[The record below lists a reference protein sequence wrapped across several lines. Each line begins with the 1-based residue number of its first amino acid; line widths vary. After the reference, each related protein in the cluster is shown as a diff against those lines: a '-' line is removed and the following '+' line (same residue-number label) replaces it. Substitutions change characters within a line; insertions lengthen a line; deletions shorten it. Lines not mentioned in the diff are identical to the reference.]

1 MAALY
6 ARVSTLDQ
14 DCEVQLEDLRR
25 YASKRFA
32 RYQEYTD
39 AGVSGTQ
46 RHRPQLD
53 TLMRDAR
60 RRLFDVV
67 LVWKFDRF
75 ARSLKHL
82 IESLDEFSAL
92 GIDFISLTEGV
103 DTTTPAGQLLFHIVG
118 AVAQFERD
126 LIAERVRAGMAHARS
141 MGKRIGRPRADVDIE
156 SATKLRNQG
165 QSWRQI
171 ARTLNVPVSRVRR
184 ALGSLERTKLAQN
197 RELANT
203 MSPAGFANLLTPEQV
218 AALTGV
224 SKETLAQWRS
234 QKRGIPYLKV
244 GRVVRYDPADVQ
256 AYLEGCR
263 VSVSVPKERRQI

>member
-1 MAALY
+1 MEQHPRKVVALY

-14 DCEVQLEDLRR
+14 NCEVQLEDLRR
-25 YASKRFA
+25 FASKRFA
-32 RYQEYTD
+32 RYCEYTD

-53 TLMRDAR
+53 ALMRDAR
-60 RRLFDVV
+60 RRLFDAV

-126 LIAERVRAGMAHARS
+126 LIAERVRAGMAHARA
-141 MGKRIGRPRADVDIE
+141 MGKRIGRPRAIVDVE
-156 SATKLRNQG
+156 AVSKLREGG
-165 QSWRQI
+165 QSLREI
-171 ARTLNVPVSRVRR
+171 AASLNIPVSRVRR
-184 ALGSLERTKLAQN
+184 ALLRLQ
-197 RELANT
+197 
-203 MSPAGFANLLTPEQV
+203 
-218 AALTGV
+218 
-224 SKETLAQWRS
+224 
-234 QKRGIPYLKV
+234 LKAV
-244 GRVVRYDPADVQ
+244 
-256 AYLEGCR
+256 
-263 VSVSVPKERRQI
+263 

>member
-1 MAALY
+1 MKTAALY

-14 DCEVQLEDLRR
+14 NCEVQLQDLRR
-25 YASKRFA
+25 HAGQRFA
-32 RYQEYTD
+32 QYREYID
-39 AGVSGTQ
+39 VGVSGAQ

-53 TLMRDAR
+53 MLMKDAR
-60 RRLFDVV
+60 KRLFDVV

-92 GIDFISLTEGV
+92 GIHFVSYTEGV
-103 DTTTPAGQLLFHIVG
+103 DTTTPSGQLLFHIVG

-141 MGKRIGRPRADVDIE
+141 MGKRIGRPRAGVDVE
-156 SATKLRNQG
+156 SAAKLRSQG

-184 ALGSLERTKLAQN
+184 ALGRLKTDQPDPRQ
-197 RELANT
+197 
-203 MSPAGFANLLTPEQV
+203 
-218 AALTGV
+218 GV
-224 SKETLAQWRS
+224 
-234 QKRGIPYLKV
+234 G
-244 GRVVRYDPADVQ
+244 
-256 AYLEGCR
+256 
-263 VSVSVPKERRQI
+263 

>member
-1 MAALY
+1 MEQNSRKVAALY

-14 DCEVQLEDLRR
+14 NCEVQLEDLRR
-25 YASKRFA
+25 FASKRFA
-32 RYQEYTD
+32 RHSEYTD

-53 TLMRDAR
+53 ALMRDAR

-82 IESLDEFSAL
+82 IESLDEFNAL

-126 LIAERVRAGMAHARS
+126 LIAERVRAGMAHARA
-141 MGKRIGRPRADVDIE
+141 MGKHIGRPRAKVDLEAVRSLRLQGKSLRVI
-156 SATKLRNQG
+156 AT
-165 QSWRQI
+165 
-171 ARTLNVPVSRVRR
+171 TLNIPVSRVRR
-184 ALGSLERTKLAQN
+184 AL
-197 RELANT
+197 
-203 MSPAGFANLLTPEQV
+203 V
-218 AALTGV
+218 
-224 SKETLAQWRS
+224 
-234 QKRGIPYLKV
+234 RG
-244 GRVVRYDPADVQ
+244 GQ
-256 AYLEGCR
+256 
-263 VSVSVPKERRQI
+263 

>member
-1 MAALY
+1 MEQNPRKVAALY

-14 DCEVQLEDLRR
+14 NCEVQLEGLRR
-25 YASKRFA
+25 YAGKRFA
-32 RYQEYTD
+32 SYSEYTD

-53 TLMRDAR
+53 ALMRDAR

-118 AVAQFERD
+118 AVAQFDGER
-126 LIAERVRAGMAHARS
+126 A
-141 MGKRIGRPRADVDIE
+141 
-156 SATKLRNQG
+156 
-165 QSWRQI
+165 
-171 ARTLNVPVSRVRR
+171 
-184 ALGSLERTKLAQN
+184 
-197 RELANT
+197 
-203 MSPAGFANLLTPEQV
+203 
-218 AALTGV
+218 
-224 SKETLAQWRS
+224 
-234 QKRGIPYLKV
+234 
-244 GRVVRYDPADVQ
+244 
-256 AYLEGCR
+256 
-263 VSVSVPKERRQI
+263 

>member
-1 MAALY
+1 MEQNPRKVAALY

-14 DCEVQLEDLRR
+14 NCEVQLEDLRR
-25 YASKRFA
+25 YAGKRFA
-32 RYQEYTD
+32 RYCEYTD

-53 TLMRDAR
+53 ALMRDAR

-92 GIDFISLTEGV
+92 GIDFISMTEGV

-126 LIAERVRAGMAHARS
+126 LIAERVRAGMAHARAI
-141 MGKRIGRPRADVDIE
+141 GKRIGRPRAIVDVE
-156 SATKLRNQG
+156 AVSKLRGGG
-165 QSWRQI
+165 QSLREI
-171 ARTLNVPVSRVRR
+171 AVSLNIPVSRVRR
-184 ALGSLERTKLAQN
+184 ALLRLQ
-197 RELANT
+197 
-203 MSPAGFANLLTPEQV
+203 
-218 AALTGV
+218 
-224 SKETLAQWRS
+224 
-234 QKRGIPYLKV
+234 LKAV
-244 GRVVRYDPADVQ
+244 
-256 AYLEGCR
+256 
-263 VSVSVPKERRQI
+263 

>member
-1 MAALY
+1 MEQNPRKVAALY

-14 DCEVQLEDLRR
+14 NCEVQLEDLRR

-32 RYQEYTD
+32 RYCEYTD

-53 TLMRDAR
+53 ALMRDAR

-82 IESLDEFSAL
+82 IESLDEFNAL
-92 GIDFISLTEGV
+92 GIDFISLTEGI

-126 LIAERVRAGMAHARS
+126 LIVERVRAGMAHART
-141 MGKRIGRPRADVDIE
+141 MGKRIGRPRVPVDKEQIVKMRGQQM
-156 SATKLRNQG
+156 SLRE
-165 QSWRQI
+165 I
-171 ARTLNVPVSRVRR
+171 AMALSIPVSRVRR
-184 ALGSLERTKLAQN
+184 ALAVTS
-197 RELANT
+197 
-203 MSPAGFANLLTPEQV
+203 TP
-218 AALTGV
+218 GP
-224 SKETLAQWRS
+224 S
-234 QKRGIPYLKV
+234 QEAKV
-244 GRVVRYDPADVQ
+244 
-256 AYLEGCR
+256 
-263 VSVSVPKERRQI
+263 

>member
-1 MAALY
+1 MEQKARKVAALY

-14 DCEVQLEDLRR
+14 NCEVQLEDLRR
-25 YASKRFA
+25 YADKRFA
-32 RYQEYTD
+32 SYCEYTG

-92 GIDFISLTEGV
+92 GIDFISLTEGI

-126 LIAERVRAGMAHARS
+126 LIAERVRAGMAHARA
-141 MGKRIGRPRADVDIE
+141 MGKRIGRPRAGVDVA
-156 SATKLRNQG
+156 SVVSLRSQG

-171 ARTLNVPVSRVRR
+171 ARVLSVPVSRVRR
-184 ALGSLERTKLAQN
+184 AFSRPRPDMVEPKPT
-197 RELANT
+197 
-203 MSPAGFANLLTPEQV
+203 
-218 AALTGV
+218 
-224 SKETLAQWRS
+224 
-234 QKRGIPYLKV
+234 V
-244 GRVVRYDPADVQ
+244 G
-256 AYLEGCR
+256 
-263 VSVSVPKERRQI
+263 